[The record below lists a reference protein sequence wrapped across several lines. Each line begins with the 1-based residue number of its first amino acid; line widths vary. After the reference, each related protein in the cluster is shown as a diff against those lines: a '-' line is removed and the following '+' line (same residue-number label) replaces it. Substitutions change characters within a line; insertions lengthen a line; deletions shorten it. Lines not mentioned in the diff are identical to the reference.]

1 MTETIQPFHRPAE
14 QTESVHS
21 GSARWTLRVMLLH
34 FTLTGIALF
43 VGALVLVGLVYS
55 DLSKIDLS
63 AGLRIANPGDIYTR
77 GTQIKLAGAVAL
89 ALLSLIPFR
98 AVRSL
103 GQRRQGGIGLARLT
117 GLMLLVGF
125 PASFIIWRMVANLPD
140 STSDM
145 TTAQQVVNDVSWAVL
160 VVAGLL
166 LLQALLAGW
175 YQIWLSLPGVKRQL
189 AADNIPANPPLARL
203 RNIGIGLWLV
213 VMIGLGVALGVVTDW
228 LYEIPVPK
236 PKPGQLLYAT
246 SFDAFNDEWDLY
258 PGRDSAQIV
267 PAGDLVYTS
276 SAVTPLSGNVLAIK
290 YGTGIHDQVVWSALD
305 RKFSDFDL
313 RVTTQLIAGPVD
325 QNQYG
330 VIFRYRDPRNFYV
343 FRITSDGYYLLA
355 KVENGIQAT
364 ISDWGQMDVIRQGS
378 DAANEVRIVARGDE
392 FRFFVNSQP
401 VPLCLKGQNR
411 FSMWRE
417 PGVCVEGGELT
428 NVYRDSA
435 FRQGRVALTAG
446 TIDGSDIEVAFDD
459 LVIVGPEATEEQ

>member
-1 MTETIQPFHRPAE
+1 MTETIQPFHR
-14 QTESVHS
+14 TSDRSESARS
-21 GSARWTLRVMLLH
+21 GSVGWTLRIMLLH

-43 VGALVLVGLVYS
+43 VGALILVGLVYS

-63 AGLRIANPGDIYTR
+63 AGLRITNPGDIYAR
-77 GTQIKLAGAVAL
+77 ATQIKLAGAVAL

-98 AVRSL
+98 AVRNL

-117 GLMLLVGF
+117 ALMLLAGF
-125 PASFIIWRMVANLPD
+125 PASFIVWRMVANLPD
-140 STSDM
+140 SPGDM
-145 TTAQQVVNDVSWAVL
+145 TTVQQVINDVSWAVL
-160 VVAGLL
+160 ILAGLL
-166 LLQALLAGW
+166 LLQSLLAVW

-189 AADNIPANPPLARL
+189 GIDDIPANPLLARL
-203 RNIGIGLWLV
+203 RTIGIGLWLV
-213 VMIGLGVALGVVTDW
+213 VTIGLGVALGVLTDW

-236 PKPGQLLYAT
+236 PEPGQLLYAT
-246 SFDAFNDEWDLY
+246 SFEAFNDEWDLY

-267 PAGDLVYTS
+267 PASDLVSAS
-276 SAVTPLSGNVLAIK
+276 SAVTPLSGNVLSIK
-290 YGTGIHDQVVWSALD
+290 YGSGLSDQVVWSTLD

-313 RVTTQLIAGPVD
+313 RVTTQLVSGPVD

-330 VIFRYRDPRNFYV
+330 VIFRYRDAQNFYV

-355 KVENGIQAT
+355 KVENGLQDKV
-364 ISDWGQMDVIRQGS
+364 SDWGQTDAIRQGS
-378 DAANEVRIVARGDE
+378 DAANEVRVIARGDE

-428 NVYRDSA
+428 TVYRDSA
-435 FRQGRVALTAG
+435 FKQGRVALTAG

-459 LVIVGPEATEEQ
+459 LVIVGPEATEAP